1 MRKIIISGG
10 IILSTIL
17 STYLAISPAN
27 AASPFAGKIL
37 LAVEG
42 HGEAW
47 YINPTDDKKYYLGRP
62 ADAFQVM
69 RGLAIGIS
77 NADFSLLENNR
88 LASAKTKRLSGHIL
102 LKPQDQGKAYYFEPS
117 KLKLY
122 YLGRPADAFRIMKET
137 AVGAAN
143 EHIDPIP
150 VGTIKTNTAATI
162 ISPSAKLWRWRY
174 AGRDYS
180 IQLELTAKLYDYYRR
195 QSKVFTYTG
204 GNLPSNWRNQYYG
217 QFLNSAS
224 QDNIIRQITEQLQK
238 QATNNHLTADQTAEL
253 AAAFIQSIPYDQKRS
268 DLIQQPNSQATP
280 NYPYETL
287 YLNQGVCTD
296 KALLAWLIFRQ
307 LGYGVA
313 LLSYPEANHM
323 AVGVTCPK
331 NAANYSAGYCYIET
345 TQFYHIGLLPSS
357 INGQAA
363 SGSAA
368 VLPSWQPGGNLAE
381 PFIYQATAGKNYG
394 GLINLQTT
402 LSQISEQKTAA
413 DQLRQTIDQQQ
424 AELNRRQA
432 ELLQQ
437 QQQLEQYRSS
447 NQISQYNQLVPLYNQ
462 AVQSYEQFRQ
472 NYNQLIAQLNQAVAQ
487 YNQLLNSLQLS
498 QNND

>member
-10 IILSTIL
+10 IILSAIL
-17 STYLAISPAN
+17 SVYFVISPAS

-47 YINPTDDKKYYLGRP
+47 YINPTDEKKYYLGRP
-62 ADAFQVM
+62 ADAFRIM

-77 NADFSLLENNR
+77 NADFSLLENKR
-88 LASAKTKRLSGHIL
+88 LASAKVKRLSGHIL

-117 KLKLY
+117 QRKLY

-137 AVGAAN
+137 AVGATN

-150 VGTIKTNTAATI
+150 TGIINTAAKTNN
-162 ISPSAKLWRWRY
+162 PNTKLWRWRY

-180 IQLELTAKLYDYYRR
+180 IQLDLSTKLYDYYRQ

-204 GNLPSNWRNQYYG
+204 DNLPSNWRNQYYG
-217 QFLNSAS
+217 QFLNNAS

-238 QATNNHLTADQTAEL
+238 QATTNQLTADQTAEL
-253 AAAFIQSIPYDQKRS
+253 AAAFIQSIPYDQNRS
-268 DLIQQPNSQATP
+268 DLIQQPNNQITP

-287 YLNQGVCTD
+287 YLNRGVCTD
-296 KALLAWLIFRQ
+296 KALLAWLIFRK

-323 AVGVTCPK
+323 AVGIACPQQ
-331 NAANYSAGYCYIET
+331 AANYSTGYCYIET

-363 SGSAA
+363 SSSS
-368 VLPSWQPGGNLAE
+368 VTLPSWQPSGNLAE
-381 PFIYQATAGKNYG
+381 PLIYQATAGKNYG
-394 GLINLQTT
+394 ELSNLQAT
-402 LSQISEQKTAA
+402 LSQISEQKIAS
-413 DQLRQTIDQQQ
+413 DQSRQIINQQQVELSRRQT
-424 AELNRRQA
+424 ELQ
-432 ELLQQ
+432 QQ
-437 QQQLEQYRSS
+437 QQQLEQYRNS
-447 NQISQYNQLVPLYNQ
+447 NQINQYNQLVPIYNQ
-462 AVQSYEQFRQ
+462 AVQAYEQFRQ
-472 NYNQLIAQLNQAVAQ
+472 YYNQLIEQFNQTVAR

-498 QNND
+498 QSND